1 MNGIDRGDYVT
12 IGDSD
17 LTWCVLDIA
26 YYPEKISAA
35 CGILESGQTGRRRI
49 EPMRNLKIYQKGDA

>member
-1 MNGIDRGDYVT
+1 MNGIDPGDYVT

>member
-1 MNGIDRGDYVT
+1 MSRVEKGDYVT
-12 IGDSD
+12 IGDND